1 MKLYIKEH
9 SYRNAKYK
17 CEDCDFCGDNFFT
30 MEVHNKKYH
39 SENLECGLCEFLAKD
54 KDELDTHLTTCEIY
68 DCGGCYHRARQI
80 GEIKDHIQNE
90 HKNEIVQF
98 THGKMNINDAK
109 K

>member
-17 CEDCDFCGDNFFT
+17 CEDCDFCGDNFLT

-39 SENLECGLCEFLAKD
+39 SANLECGLCEFLAKD

-68 DCGGCYHRARQI
+68 DCGGCYHRVD
-80 GEIKDHIQNE
+80 KLVKLKTTSKTN
-90 HKNEIVQF
+90 
-98 THGKMNINDAK
+98 TKMKLFNSHMER
-109 K
+109 